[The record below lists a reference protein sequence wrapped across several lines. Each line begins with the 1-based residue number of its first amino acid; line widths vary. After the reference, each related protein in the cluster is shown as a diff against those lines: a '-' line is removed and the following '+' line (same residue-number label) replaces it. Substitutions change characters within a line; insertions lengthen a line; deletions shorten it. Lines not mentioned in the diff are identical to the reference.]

1 MNRYRAV
8 VKIVETGG
16 FTRAAEEL
24 GYTQPAVSQMV
35 QSLEE
40 ELDTVLF
47 IRSKKGVTLTP
58 DGTELLPYIKNI
70 YHAHRE
76 LMEKRSEMEGIQNAT
91 IRIGTFAS
99 VSCHWL
105 PGLIKDFKEKHPS
118 VSFELYQGDYSA
130 IEHLVKDG
138 SVDFGLINPRA
149 VADPELKTIPLR
161 KDPMLAVLPPSH
173 RLAAQKKIVLKEL
186 AAEPFILLE
195 EGSLSEPMECF
206 REHEIQPNI
215 QYIVHDDYTIMAMI
229 EKGLG
234 VGILSELILNRVD
247 YKIAVKETEPPLARN
262 IGVTFKDKKILP
274 IASRQFLDFLT
285 EVYKELPGLNC
296 PGVNGNAAITGIK

>member
-24 GYTQPAVSQMV
+24 GYTQSAISQMV
-35 QSLEE
+35 RSLEE

-47 IRSKKGVTLTP
+47 VRSKKGVSLTP
-58 DGTELLPYIKNI
+58 DGAELLPYIKNI
-70 YHAHRE
+70 YHSHRE
-76 LMEKRSEMEGIQNAT
+76 LMEKRSEMEGIQDAT

-105 PGLIKDFKEKHPS
+105 PGLIKSFKEKYPS
-118 VSFELYQGDYSA
+118 VSFKLYQGDYTA
-130 IEHLVKDG
+130 IEQLVKDG
-138 SVDFGLINPRA
+138 SVDFGLINPQA
-149 VADPELKTIPLR
+149 VADMELKTIPLKR
-161 KDPMLAVLPPSH
+161 DPMLAVLPLSH
-173 RLAAQKKIVLKEL
+173 PLAEKKKIVLKEL

-195 EGSLSEPMECF
+195 EGSLNEPMECF
-206 REHEIQPNI
+206 REQGIKPNI
-215 QYIVHDDYTIMAMI
+215 QYIVHDDYTIMAMV

-247 YKIAVKETEPPLARN
+247 YKNAVRETIPPLSRT
-262 IGVTFKDKKILP
+262 IGAVFKDKKILP
-274 IASRQFLDFLT
+274 AASRHFLDFLT
-285 EVYKELPGLNC
+285 ETYRELM
-296 PGVNGNAAITGIK
+296 

>member
-16 FTRAAEEL
+16 FTKAAEEL
-24 GYTQPAVSQMV
+24 GYTQSAISQMV

-47 IRSKKGVTLTP
+47 VRSKKGVALTP
-58 DGTELLPYIKNI
+58 DGLELLPYIKNI

-105 PGLIKDFKEKHPS
+105 PGLIKAFKEKYPS
-118 VSFELYQGDYSA
+118 VSFELYQGDYTA
-130 IEHLVKDG
+130 IEQLVKDG
-138 SVDFGLINPRA
+138 SVDFGLINPKA
-149 VADPELKTIPLR
+149 VEDQELKTVPLK
-161 KDPMLAVLPPSH
+161 KDPMLAVLP
-173 RLAAQKKIVLKEL
+173 LAHPLARKEKIPLEEL

-195 EGSLSEPMECF
+195 EGSLNEPMECF
-206 REHEIQPNI
+206 RMNEIRPNI

-247 YKIAVKETEPPLARN
+247 YKNAVKEIEPPLART
-262 IGVTFKDKKILP
+262 IGVVYKDKKILP

-285 EVYKELPGLNC
+285 ETYKELE
-296 PGVNGNAAITGIK
+296 

>member
-16 FTRAAEEL
+16 FTKAAEKL
-24 GYTQPAVSQMV
+24 GYTQSAISQMV

-40 ELDTVLF
+40 ELDTILF

-58 DGTELLPYIKNI
+58 DGKELLPYIKNI
-70 YHAHRE
+70 YHANRE
-76 LMEKRSEMEGIQNAT
+76 LIEKRVEMEGIQNTT

-105 PGLIKDFKEKHPS
+105 PGLMKTYKEKYPLA
-118 VSFELYQGDYSA
+118 SFELYQGDYTA
-130 IEHLVKDG
+130 IEKLVMDG
-138 SVDFGLINPRA
+138 SVDFGLINPHA
-149 VADPELKTIPLR
+149 VENTELKTIPLR
-161 KDPMLAVLPPSH
+161 RDPMLAVLPVSH
-173 RLAAQKKIVLKEL
+173 PFAKKETIVLKEL

-195 EGSLSEPMECF
+195 EGSLNEPLEGF
-206 REHEIQPNI
+206 KGNDIKPNV

-234 VGILSELILNRVD
+234 VGILSKLILNRVD
-247 YKIAVKETEPPLARN
+247 YEIVVKDTNPPLART
-262 IGVTFKDKKILP
+262 IGVVYKDKKILP
-274 IASRQFLDFLT
+274 IASRHFLDFLMET
-285 EVYKELPGLNC
+285 YKELE
-296 PGVNGNAAITGIK
+296 

>member
-24 GYTQPAVSQMV
+24 GYTQSAISQMV
-35 QSLEE
+35 RALEE

-47 IRSKKGVTLTP
+47 VRSKKGVSLTP
-58 DGTELLPYIKNI
+58 DGAELLPYIKNI

-76 LMEKRSEMEGIQNAT
+76 LMEKRSEMEGIQDAT

-105 PGLIKDFKEKHPS
+105 PGLIKAFKERHPS
-118 VSFELYQGDYSA
+118 VSFKLYQGDYTA
-130 IEHLVKDG
+130 IEQLVKDG

-149 VADPELKTIPLR
+149 VVDMELKTIPLKR
-161 KDPMLAVLPPSH
+161 DPMLAVLPLFHP
-173 RLAAQKKIVLKEL
+173 LAENKKIVLREL

-195 EGSLSEPMECF
+195 EGSLNEPMECF
-206 REHEIQPNI
+206 REHGIRPNI
-215 QYIVHDDYTIMAMI
+215 QYVVHDDYTIMAMV

-247 YKIAVKETEPPLARN
+247 YKNAVRETEPPLSRT
-262 IGVTFKDKKILP
+262 IGAVFKDKKILSA
-274 IASRQFLDFLT
+274 ASRQFLDFLT
-285 EVYKELPGLNC
+285 ETYRELM
-296 PGVNGNAAITGIK
+296 

>member
-1 MNRYRAV
+1 MKRYRAV

-16 FTRAAEEL
+16 FTKAADEL
-24 GYTQPAVSQMV
+24 GYTQSAISQMV

-47 IRSKKGVTLTP
+47 VRSKKGVALTP

-76 LMEKRSEMEGIQNAT
+76 LMEKRREMEGIQNAT

-105 PGLIKDFKEKHPS
+105 PGLIKAFKEKHPM
-118 VSFELYQGDYSA
+118 VSFELYQGDYTA
-130 IEHLVKDG
+130 IEQLVKDG
-138 SVDFGLINPRA
+138 SVDFGFINPLA
-149 VADPELKTIPLR
+149 VEDPELKTVPLK
-161 KDPMLAVLPPSH
+161 KDPMLAVLPLTHPLS
-173 RLAAQKKIVLKEL
+173 KKEKIPLEEL

-195 EGSLSEPMECF
+195 EGSLNEPMESF
-206 REHEIQPNI
+206 RRHGIKPNI

-247 YKIAVKETEPPLARN
+247 YKNAVKDTDPPLART
-262 IGVTFKDKKILP
+262 IGLVFKDKKILP

-285 EVYKELPGLNC
+285 EIYKELE
-296 PGVNGNAAITGIK
+296 